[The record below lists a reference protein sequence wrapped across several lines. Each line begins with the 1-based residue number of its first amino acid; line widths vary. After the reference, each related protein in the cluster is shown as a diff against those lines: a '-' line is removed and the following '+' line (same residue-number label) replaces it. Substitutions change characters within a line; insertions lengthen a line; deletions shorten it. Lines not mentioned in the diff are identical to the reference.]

1 MPASRATGSWN
12 LSFASVLMV
21 LWFALGPAEAA
32 DWRVDHVATP
42 GRVTAV
48 EYAGGDVRIAV
59 GGSWSRLTPE
69 TAKLEPASPPDK
81 STLPSGALPDSRVA
95 FSKGD
100 VARAWLAD
108 PTTRYRHGILGDMIE
123 GGGLIIEGKD
133 GHRKIL
139 HLGDDAV
146 FEDLEPRI
154 VRLGGSDKIL
164 LVKSYLERG
173 SALAIID
180 PVSATI
186 VAETPPIGHPQA
198 WINPAG
204 VADFDGDGATD
215 IAVVRQPHV
224 VGKLELWSWRDG
236 QLHKTAEVADV
247 ANHFIGSHVL
257 GMSAVA
263 DFDGDGRP
271 DLAVPSLDRRSL
283 RLIAFAP
290 QPRDIAR
297 VKLDAPIVTNIA
309 TIHFRGR
316 VALVAGLQNGQLVLM
331 HD

>member
-1 MPASRATGSWN
+1 MPTSYKTGSWN
-12 LSFASVLMV
+12 LSLASVLLG
-21 LWFALGPAEAA
+21 LWCALGPAEAT
-32 DWRVDHVATP
+32 DWRVDSVSTP

-48 EYAGGDVRIAV
+48 ELVGRDVWIAMGANWSRIA
-59 GGSWSRLTPE
+59 PE
-69 TAKLEPASPPDK
+69 TAKLEAASPPDRPAPPPG
-81 STLPSGALPDSRVA
+81 TLPDARVA
-95 FSKGD
+95 VGKGET
-100 VARAWLAD
+100 ARAWLAD

-123 GGGLIIEGKD
+123 GGSLVIEGRD
-133 GHRKIL
+133 GHRKTL
-139 HLGDDAV
+139 RLGADAV

-154 VRLGGSDKIL
+154 VRLGGSEKIL

-180 PVSATI
+180 PASATI
-186 VAETPPIGHPQA
+186 VAETPPVGHPQA

-204 VADFDGDGATD
+204 VADFNGDGMTD

-224 VGKLELWSWRDG
+224 VGKLELWSWLDG
-236 QLHKTAEVADV
+236 HLHKTAEVADV

-283 RLIAFAP
+283 RLIAFVP

-309 TIHFRGR
+309 MISLRGR
-316 VALVAGLQNGQLVLM
+316 VVLVAGLQNGQLVLI